1 MSTHAI
7 EIIEINQI
15 EPHPNPEAERLE
27 ITHIWGWQ
35 CCIGK
40 GQFKPNDKAI
50 YIPPDFEVPLNRPEF
65 AFLKR
70 AESRDYERIKVRRF
84 KGAYSQGLLI
94 PLPAEMANLPVG
106 SNVME
111 TLGIRRYEPLISLGT
126 EGENLPDPVNVY
138 APKFDVENYA
148 RFTNIFQLNE
158 SVVVTEKIHGANCRF
173 VYAQNQQGEW
183 MQFVGGRSVWLK
195 ELETIV
201 YWQALKQNPGIS
213 AWCQANPG
221 KVLYGEVF
229 GKVQIL
235 RYGVQ
240 RNEVFFCAFAILDK
254 TRWLD
259 YEEAVHSIAPFGIK
273 WAPLVYLGP
282 FDPAKILP
290 LAEGDS
296 RWPGANHLAEGIV
309 IIPIHER
316 MHEEIGRVCLK
327 VVSNRYLEK
336 Y

>member
-7 EIIEINQI
+7 EIIEIKTI

-27 ITHIWGWQ
+27 ITRIWGWQ

-40 GQFKPNDKAI
+40 GQFKPYDKAI

-70 AESRDYERIKVRRF
+70 EGSKEYERIKVRKF

-94 PLPAEMANLPVG
+94 SVPKELAHLPVG
-106 SNVME
+106 SDVME
-111 TLGIRRYEPLISLGT
+111 ALGIRRYEP
-126 EGENLPDPVNVY
+126 PVTFETGGDTMPGPVGVY
-138 APKFDVENYA
+138 TPKFDIENYE
-148 RFTNIFQLNE
+148 RFPSILQLNE
-158 SVVVTEKIHGANCRF
+158 PVVVTEKIHGTNSRYVF
-173 VYAQNQQGEW
+173 AQNQSGEW

-195 ELETIV
+195 EFDTVV
-201 YWQALKQNPGIS
+201 YWQALKQNPGIG

-229 GKVQIL
+229 GNVQIL
-235 RYGVQ
+235 KYGWK
-240 RNEVFFCAFAILDK
+240 RNEVFFCAFAILDQM
-254 TRWLD
+254 RWLD
-259 YEEAVHSIAPFGIK
+259 YDEAVESIAPFGIK
-273 WAPLVYLGP
+273 WAPLLYFGP
-282 FDPAKILP
+282 FEPAKILP
-290 LAEGDS
+290 LAEQDS
-296 RWPGANHLAEGIV
+296 HWPGANHLAEGIV
-309 IIPIHER
+309 IVPAHER
-316 MHEEIGRVCLK
+316 MDDQLGRVCLK